1 MQNQIYKD
9 KLYVNYI
16 KKKERN
22 IRSLFENYENTIIL
36 LFVDLLLIQLISDLN
51 SAIIV
56 MTGSAFLWISMKM
69 YIQRILIL
77 FGLVVE

>member
-1 MQNQIYKD
+1 M
-9 KLYVNYI
+9 
-16 KKKERN
+16 
-22 IRSLFENYENTIIL
+22 L

-56 MTGSAFLWISMKM
+56 MSGSAFLWISIKM
-69 YIQRILIL
+69 YIQRRILIL